1 MKLDE
6 QTLRDLVDEKLPR
19 SQVRAIQSS
28 YKDADR
34 FDKYVAILQERVAWD
49 DQIVLPFGEHLYIV
63 KKAASP
69 ARRAGVASAEGRAER
84 GAEGASAK
92 GDETRYIV
100 KCDCGHEFC
109 DYRENW
115 KLEALIYARETDEEL
130 REIYPERM
138 HGDAAWNALR
148 EYFCPG
154 CKTLLEVEAVPPG
167 YPVVHDFVPDLEGFY
182 EHWLERELPR

>member
-1 MKLDE
+1 MRLDHD
-6 QTLRDLVDEKLPR
+6 TLRDLVDEKLPR
-19 SQVRAIQSS
+19 SQVRTIQSS

-34 FDKYVAILQERVAWD
+34 FDKYIAILQERVSWD
-49 DQIVLPFGEHLYIV
+49 EQIVLPFGEHLYIV
-63 KKAASP
+63 KKARP
-69 ARRAGVASAEGRAER
+69 SAEATEDRR
-84 GAEGASAK
+84 SEGA
-92 GDETRYIV
+92 YVV

-115 KLEALIYARETDEEL
+115 KLEALIHVRETDEEL
-130 REIYPERM
+130 REIYPEKM

-182 EHWLERELPR
+182 EHWLERDLPR